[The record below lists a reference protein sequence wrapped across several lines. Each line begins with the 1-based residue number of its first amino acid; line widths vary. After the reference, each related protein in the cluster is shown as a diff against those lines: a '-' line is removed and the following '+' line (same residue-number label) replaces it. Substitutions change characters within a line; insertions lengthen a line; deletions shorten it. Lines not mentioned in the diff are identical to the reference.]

1 MKQKSLIALFI
12 AIILVEGATLLASA
26 QQSPMPVTTNS
37 SGQTKSGDLSMS
49 QSSFQTPQD
58 SVTFKA
64 NGGCIIFS
72 GNGNQGCAPN
82 GGSNRIGFGNNEL
95 NVFFPAPVTGQD
107 IGFTIGTD
115 GSVSTLISQAISGFG
130 VWQEDGVYVSTSSMT
145 AAQQSEILSCDTT
158 DNIDCSGAVNAP
170 YKGQSTPPPIG
181 SYGYDYEKI
190 FLDCQTLYGSGAS
203 SDGSGNCVDQYGR
216 VIGQIIQYDNYA
228 ELVYQPMGGGVN
240 IQAGTVMVN
249 KNDFPIKGE
258 WCGLYTDHLVY
269 DCGGYNPNGAYQSC
283 PAGYQRV
290 DFGKYVIDGG
300 TNDIHVCVKT

>member
-12 AIILVEGATLLASA
+12 AVILAEGATLLVSA
-26 QQSPMPVTTNS
+26 QQSPMPVMTNS

-49 QSSFQTPQD
+49 QSSFNTPQD

-82 GGSNRIGFGNNEL
+82 SGSNRISFGSSGL

-107 IGFTIGTD
+107 TGFTIGID
-115 GSVSTLISQAISGFG
+115 GSVNTLNSQAIAGFG
-130 VWQEDGVYVSTSSMT
+130 IWEWGGVTVPTSSMT
-145 AAQQSEILSCDTT
+145 AVQQSEILSCDTT
-158 DNIDCSGAVNAP
+158 DSVDCSGAVNAP
-170 YKGQSTPPPIG
+170 YKGQSVAPAIG
-181 SYGYDYEKI
+181 SLGYDYESY
-190 FLDCQTLYGSGAS
+190 T
-203 SDGSGNCVDQYGR
+203 
-216 VIGQIIQYDNYA
+216 YDANYCNQSFDPRCLPNWISVNDYA

-240 IQAGTVMVN
+240 IQASTVIVN

-258 WCGLYTDHLVY
+258 WCGLYTDHLIY
-269 DCGGYNPNGAYQSC
+269 DCGGYNPNSAYQSC

-290 DFGKYVIDGG
+290 NFGKYSVDAG

>member
-1 MKQKSLIALFI
+1 MKQKSLITLFI
-12 AIILVEGATLLASA
+12 AIILVEGATLLVSA
-26 QQSPMPVTTNS
+26 QQSPMPVMTNS

-72 GNGNQGCAPN
+72 GDGNQSCAPN
-82 GGSNRIGFGNNEL
+82 SGSNRIGFGSNGL

-107 IGFTIGTD
+107 IGFTVGTD

-130 VWQEDGVYVSTSSMT
+130 VWQMDGVYISTSSMT
-145 AAQQSEILSCDTT
+145 AVQQSEILSCDTT
-158 DNIDCSGAVNAP
+158 DNIDCSGAVNTP
-170 YKGQSTPPPIG
+170 YKNQSTPPPIG
-181 SYGYDYEKI
+181 SYGYDYESYTPLI
-190 FLDCQTLYGSGAS
+190 GFTNTTPSYPIYGPA
-203 SDGSGNCVDQYGR
+203 
-216 VIGQIIQYDNYA
+216 IYDYA

-249 KNDFPIKGE
+249 KNNFPVRGE
-258 WCGLYTDHLVY
+258 WCGLYTDHLIY

-290 DFGKYVIDGG
+290 NFGKYSVDNGN
-300 TNDIHVCVKT
+300 NDIHVCVKT